1 MQKTVTEETVTEEMK
16 KLLREELE
24 LLLAEIREEVAR
36 KKALMPKEEE
46 GTNRKRR
53 F

>member
-1 MQKTVTEETVTEEMK
+1 MQKTVTEEMK

-24 LLLAEIREEVAR
+24 LLLAEVREEVAR
-36 KKALMPKEEE
+36 KKTLMPKEEE
-46 GTNRKRR
+46 ATYRKRR